1 MKRTFWPF
9 GILLVIIFGIF
20 LLVALVYI
28 SLKQPNVSDNAYL
41 QPYREV
47 EQNIDTLLPDTKL
60 FLQNYEAFISVG
72 ERREN
77 PEHRLIAP
85 YEVLA
90 KKMGFYPLALKV
102 GRENE
107 LFLTLQPRCAGLV
120 KKSNTKHENPHNP
133 LCGAIKILGYKIFA
147 SRYYDKDY
155 KARVDL
161 LLENDTQQTP
171 SSANTTPTTSALLE
185 VPLVSPSSKAPMLQ
199 TTPSSSRVPQP
210 LDSATFTFLPSKI
223 GRYKLTLALTFMQDS
238 KPRTIYLQR
247 DFVVRD

>member
-9 GILLVIIFGIF
+9 GILLVIVFGIL

-47 EQNIDTLLPDTKL
+47 EQNVDALLPDSKL
-60 FLQNYEAFISVG
+60 FLQHYEVFISVG
-72 ERREN
+72 ERREY

-90 KKMGFYPLALKV
+90 SKMSFSPLALKV
-102 GRENE
+102 GKENE
-107 LFLTLQPRCAGLV
+107 LFLTLRCAS
-120 KKSNTKHENPHNP
+120 KATKQGSLQNPP
-133 LCGAIKILGYKIFA
+133 CGTIKILGYRIFA

-161 LLENDTQQTP
+161 LLENGAVESLPT
-171 SSANTTPTTSALLE
+171 SLSAATTPKTSALPKDSATPAPKALALQAH
-185 VPLVSPSSKAPMLQ
+185 PSPA
-199 TTPSSSRVPQP
+199 TPQASQP

-223 GRYKLTLALTFMQDS
+223 GRYKLTLALIFMQDS

-247 DFVVRD
+247 DFVARD

>member
-9 GILLVIIFGIF
+9 GILLVIVFGIL

-47 EQNIDTLLPDTKL
+47 EQNVDALLPDSKL
-60 FLQNYEAFISVG
+60 FLQHYEAFISVG
-72 ERREN
+72 ERGEN

-90 KKMGFYPLALKV
+90 SKMGFSPLTLKV

-107 LFLTLQPRCAGLV
+107 LFLTLRCAS
-120 KKSNTKHENPHNP
+120 KATKQGNLQNPP
-133 LCGAIKILGYKIFA
+133 CEAIKILGYRIFV

-161 LLENDTQQTP
+161 LLENGTLESLP
-171 SSANTTPTTSALLE
+171 ASLSAATTPK
-185 VPLVSPSSKAPMLQ
+185 SPTLQ
-199 TTPSSSRVPQP
+199 AHPSPAASQASQP

-247 DFVVRD
+247 DFVARD